1 LFDNSTTIYYFCES
15 FLKLEGGYSMN
26 ILVCMK
32 QVPDTESKIKINPE
46 GTGIE
51 TEGIKYVMNPFD
63 EYAVEEALKLKE
75 KFGGTVTIVCMGP
88 QRATEAIRTALAMG
102 ADDAIHLNDPAF
114 EGSDSLAAAKILAGA
129 IKDLKYDLI
138 LAGKQAVD
146 FDCSQVFACLAEI
159 LDLPYASVVTGLEV
173 AEDMK
178 SATVKRETEG
188 GIQEIIE
195 IRLPAVIA
203 AQKGLNEPRYASLP
217 GIMKAKKKPIKEINL
232 ATLGISADEVGQK
245 GSKLK
250 TMNYSLPPERKAGQ
264 KVEGEP
270 KEIVA
275 QLVAWLHTEAKS
287 I

>member
-1 LFDNSTTIYYFCES
+1 
-15 FLKLEGGYSMN
+15 MN
-26 ILVCMK
+26 IVVCLK
-32 QVPDTESKIKINPE
+32 QVPDTETKIRINPQ
-46 GTGIE
+46 GTGIVP
-51 TEGIKYVMNPFD
+51 EGIKYVMNPYD

-75 KFGGTVTIVCMGP
+75 KFGGMVTIVCMGP
-88 QRATEAIRTALAMG
+88 SRATEAIRTALAMG

-114 EGSDSLAAAKILAGA
+114 EGSDSLATAKILAKA

-146 FDCSQVFACLAEI
+146 FDCGQVFACLAEI
-159 LDLPYASVVTGLEV
+159 LDLPYASVVIGLKV
-173 AEDMK
+173 AEDLK
-178 SATVKRETEG
+178 SVAVKRETEG

-195 IRLPAVIA
+195 MKMPAVIA

-232 ATLGISADEVGQK
+232 ATLGMDANEVGEK
-245 GSKLK
+245 GCKLK
-250 TMNYSLPPERKAGQ
+250 TVNYYLPPERKAG
-264 KVEGEP
+264 KKIEGEP

-275 QLVAWLHTEAKS
+275 QLTTWLHSEAKL

>member
-1 LFDNSTTIYYFCES
+1 
-15 FLKLEGGYSMN
+15 MN
-26 ILVCMK
+26 IVVCMK
-32 QVPDTESKIKINPE
+32 QVPDTETKIKMNSE
-46 GTGIE
+46 GTGID

-88 QRATEAIRTALAMG
+88 KRATEAIRTALAMG
-102 ADDAIHLNDPAF
+102 ADDAIHLNDPTF
-114 EGSDSLAAAKILAGA
+114 EGADSLTTAKILAKG

-173 AEDMK
+173 AGDLK
-178 SATVKRETEG
+178 NATVKRETEG
-188 GIQEIIE
+188 GIAEIIE
-195 IRLPAVIA
+195 IKLPAVIA

-217 GIMKAKKKPIKEINL
+217 GIMKAKKKPLKEINL
-232 ATLGISADEVGQK
+232 ATLGMDANDVGEK

-250 TMNYSLPPERKAGQ
+250 TMNYSLPPERKAG
-264 KVEGEP
+264 KKIEGEP

-275 QLVAWLHTEAKS
+275 QLVAWLHAEAKL

>member
-1 LFDNSTTIYYFCES
+1 
-15 FLKLEGGYSMN
+15 MN
-26 ILVCMK
+26 IVVCMK
-32 QVPDTESKIKINPE
+32 QVPDTETKIKINPE
-46 GTGIE
+46 GTGIV

-63 EYAVEEALKLKE
+63 EYAVEEALKIKE
-75 KFGGTVTIVCMGP
+75 KFGGTVTIVCLGP
-88 QRATEAIRTALAMG
+88 SRATEAIRTALAMG

-114 EGSDSLAAAKILAGA
+114 EGADSLTTSKILAEA

-146 FDCSQVFACLAEI
+146 FDSAQVFACLAEI
-159 LDLPYASVVTGLEV
+159 LDLPYASVVIGLEV
-173 AEDMK
+173 SADQK

-188 GIQEIIE
+188 GIAEVIE
-195 IRLPAVIA
+195 ISLPAVIA

-232 ATLGISADEVGQK
+232 TALGMDADEVGEK
-245 GSKLK
+245 GSKLR
-250 TMNYSLPPERKAGQ
+250 TLNYSLPPERKAG
-264 KVEGEP
+264 KKIEGEP

-275 QLVAWLHTEAKS
+275 QLVTWLHTEAKS

>member
-1 LFDNSTTIYYFCES
+1 
-15 FLKLEGGYSMN
+15 MN
-26 ILVCMK
+26 IVVCMK
-32 QVPDTESKIKINPE
+32 QVPDTETKIKINSE
-46 GTGIE
+46 GTGID

-88 QRATEAIRTALAMG
+88 QRATEAIRTALAVG

-114 EGSDSLAAAKILAGA
+114 EGADSLTTAKILARA

-173 AEDMK
+173 AEDIK
-178 SATVKRETEG
+178 NATAKRETEG
-188 GIQEIIE
+188 GIAEIIE
-195 IRLPAVIA
+195 ISLPAVIA

-232 ATLGISADEVGQK
+232 AALEMDANEVGEK

-250 TMNYSLPPERKAGQ
+250 TMNYSLPPERKAG
-264 KVEGEP
+264 KKIEGEP
-270 KEIVA
+270 KEAVA
-275 QLVAWLHTEAKS
+275 QLTMLLHVEAKL

>member
-1 LFDNSTTIYYFCES
+1 
-15 FLKLEGGYSMN
+15 MN
-26 ILVCMK
+26 IVVCMK

-46 GTGIE
+46 GTGID
-51 TEGIKYVMNPFD
+51 TEGIKYVMNPYD

-75 KFGGTVTIVCMGP
+75 KFGGTVTIVCAGP
-88 QRATEAIRTALAMG
+88 SRATEAIRTALAMG

-114 EGSDSLAAAKILAGA
+114 EGSDSLTTARILAGA
-129 IKDLKYDLI
+129 MKDLKYDLI

-159 LDLPYASVVTGLEV
+159 LDLPYTSVVTGLEV
-173 AEDMK
+173 AEDLK
-178 SATVKRETEG
+178 SATAKRETEG
-188 GIQEIIE
+188 GIQEIINVK
-195 IRLPAVIA
+195 LPAVIA

-232 ATLGISADEVGQK
+232 ATLGMDTSEVGER

-250 TMNYSLPPERKAGQ
+250 TINYSLPPEREAG
-264 KVEGEP
+264 KKIEGEP
-270 KEIVA
+270 KEIVV
-275 QLVAWLHTEAKS
+275 QLVTWLHSEAKF

>member
-1 LFDNSTTIYYFCES
+1 
-15 FLKLEGGYSMN
+15 MN
-26 ILVCMK
+26 IVVCMK

-46 GTGIE
+46 GTGIA

-63 EYAVEEALKLKE
+63 EYAVEEALKIKE

-88 QRATEAIRTALAMG
+88 SRATEAIRTALAMG
-102 ADDAIHLNDPAF
+102 ADDAIHLNDPGF
-114 EGSDSLAAAKILAGA
+114 EDADSSTTAKILAKA
-129 IKDLKYDLI
+129 IRDLKYDLI

-146 FDCSQVFACLAEI
+146 FDCGQVFACLAEI
-159 LDLPYASVVTGLEV
+159 LDLPYVSVVVGLEV
-173 AEDMK
+173 AEDTK
-178 SATVKRETEG
+178 SATAKRETEG
-188 GIQEIIE
+188 GIAEIIK
-195 IRLPAVIA
+195 IDLPAVIA

-232 ATLGISADEVGQK
+232 SALGISADEVGEK

-250 TMNYSLPPERKAGQ
+250 TKNYSLPPERKAG
-264 KVEGEP
+264 KKIEGEP

-275 QLVAWLHTEAKS
+275 QLTTLLHTEAKL

>member
-1 LFDNSTTIYYFCES
+1 
-15 FLKLEGGYSMN
+15 MN

-32 QVPDTESKIKINPE
+32 QVPDTETKIKINPQ
-46 GTGIE
+46 GTGIV
-51 TEGIKYVMNPFD
+51 TEGIKYVMNPYD

-88 QRATEAIRTALAMG
+88 ARATESIRTALAMG
-102 ADDAIHLNDPAF
+102 ADDAVHLNDPAF
-114 EGSDSLAAAKILAGA
+114 EGSDSLTTANILAKA

-138 LAGKQAVD
+138 LTGKQAVD
-146 FDCSQVFACLAEI
+146 FDCACVFGCLAEI

-173 AEDMK
+173 SADQK

-188 GIQEIIE
+188 GIQEIIQ
-195 IRLPAVIA
+195 INLPAVIA

-232 ATLGISADEVGQK
+232 ATLGMDANEVGEK

-250 TMNYSLPPERKAGQ
+250 TMNFSLPPERKAG
-264 KVEGEP
+264 KKIEGEP
-270 KEIVA
+270 KEAVA
-275 QLVAWLHTEAKS
+275 QLTMLLHVEAKL